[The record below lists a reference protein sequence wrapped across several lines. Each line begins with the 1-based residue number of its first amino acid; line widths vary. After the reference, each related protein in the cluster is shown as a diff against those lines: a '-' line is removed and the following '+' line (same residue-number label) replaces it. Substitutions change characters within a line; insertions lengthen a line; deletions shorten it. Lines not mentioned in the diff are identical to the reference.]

1 MGFKV
6 SAAAGVLLLLSGIA
20 FKLYYDKAQA
30 QIAAL
35 KQEIITLQQNEELL
49 KKEIAEQNEQL
60 QEQLRKSL
68 EQFEQINL
76 LNERNQQANADIANL
91 RSKFAK
97 HDLNYLSLRK
107 PKLIEK
113 IVNKGTAEV
122 LTNLENLTEATKV
135 YSIHQ

>member
-60 QEQLRKSL
+60 QEQLRKSQ

-122 LTNLENLTEATKV
+122 LTNLENLTDN
-135 YSIHQ
+135 

>member
-1 MGFKV
+1 MGLKV

-30 QIAAL
+30 QIASLRQEITTL
-35 KQEIITLQQNEELL
+35 KQNEQLL
-49 KKEIAEQNEQL
+49 KKEIAEQNKQL
-60 QEQLRKSL
+60 QEQIKKSQ
-68 EQFEQINL
+68 EAFDQINL
-76 LNERNQQANADIANL
+76 LNERNQQASADITNL
-91 RSKFAK
+91 RAKFAK

-122 LTNLENLTEATKV
+122 LNQLENLTDN
-135 YSIHQ
+135 

>member
-122 LTNLENLTEATKV
+122 LTNLENLTDN
-135 YSIHQ
+135 

>member
-30 QIAAL
+30 QIASL

-60 QEQLRKSL
+60 QDQLRKSQ

-122 LTNLENLTEATKV
+122 LTNLENLTDN
-135 YSIHQ
+135 

>member
-1 MGFKV
+1 MGLKL
-6 SAAAGVLLLLSGIA
+6 SAGLAFLLAFSGIA
-20 FKLYYDKAQA
+20 FKLYYDRAEA
-30 QIAAL
+30 QIDF
-35 KQEIITLQQNEELL
+35 L
-49 KKEIAEQNEQL
+49 KKEIVTLQENEKILKKEIEDQNEQL
-60 QEQLRKSL
+60 QEQLRKSQ

-76 LNERNQQANADIANL
+76 LNERNQQASADIANL

-122 LTNLENLTEATKV
+122 LTNLENLTDN
-135 YSIHQ
+135 

>member
-30 QIAAL
+30 QIASL
-35 KQEIITLQQNEELL
+35 QQEIITLQQNEELL

-60 QEQLRKSL
+60 QEQLKKSQ
-68 EQFEQINL
+68 EAFEQINL
-76 LNERNQQANADIANL
+76 LNERNQQASADIANL
-91 RSKFAK
+91 RAKFAK

-122 LTNLENLTEATKV
+122 LNQLENLTDN
-135 YSIHQ
+135 